1 MILEDVRDGSELAER
16 IPEGSTITAVF
27 DQPVGSVDEFY
38 TRVNRAVAGMG
49 RVPGFQLPL
58 RIVVPD
64 GSVVQV
70 SVPVR

>member
-1 MILEDVRDGSELAER
+1 V
-16 IPEGSTITAVF
+16 PVGSTVVAVF

-58 RIVVPD
+58 RVVVPD
-64 GSVVQV
+64 GTVVQV
-70 SVPVR
+70 VVPVR

>member
-1 MILEDVRDGSELAER
+1 
-16 IPEGSTITAVF
+16 VF
-27 DQPVGSVDEFY
+27 DQPVGSIDEFY

-64 GSVVQV
+64 GSVVEV
-70 SVPVR
+70 AVPVR